1 MRSPGRCMWTETR
14 RISRPKPWGTP
25 TQRSG
30 RWGGYQQRKRSK
42 SIWEGG
48 GKTNQVKKLFQGEG
62 TEQLCPVLLRGW
74 RGRTGNCPLDLATR
88 KLMGTLIRLVSA
100 RRMDTLCLPSAA
112 IDWLSSM
119 DVVSSGINVLS
130 SRVRHKIIQVDC
142 FLVNMKSWWDT

>member
-1 MRSPGRCMWTETR
+1 M
-14 RISRPKPWGTP
+14 
-25 TQRSG
+25 
-30 RWGGYQQRKRSK
+30 
-42 SIWEGG
+42 
-48 GKTNQVKKLFQGEG
+48 
-62 TEQLCPVLLRGW
+62 CPVLLGGW

-100 RRMDTLCLPSAA
+100 RPMDTLCLPSAA

-142 FLVNMKSWWDT
+142 FLVNMKS